1 MHKEAPQQKTS
12 DCRELFRV
20 NARCARCSRRRR
32 WRLGCAALAARE
44 TERGAGSVV
53 TAHPWDPPRKM
64 AARRACGGG
73 GRRENRKERERGRGG
88 WTSRAIET
96 CG

>member
-1 MHKEAPQQKTS
+1 MWLGWEVLM
-12 DCRELFRV
+12 EL
-20 NARCARCSRRRR
+20 RRDRPRSCDRQRDRR
-32 WRLGCAALAARE
+32 LRKGGACAALAARE